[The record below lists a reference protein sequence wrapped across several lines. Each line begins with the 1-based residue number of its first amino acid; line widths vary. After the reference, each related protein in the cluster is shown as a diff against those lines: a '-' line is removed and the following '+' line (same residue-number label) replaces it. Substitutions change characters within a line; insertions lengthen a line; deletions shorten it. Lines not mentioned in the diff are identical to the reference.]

1 MGAVHFLWLGG
12 CGAASPPIEEVG
24 PTHVFEAASD
34 GGHGVGAR
42 FRPAASRLFEP
53 VPAMQLQALSA
64 MPDPVGRPRVRQG
77 SQRIRSPPASQVRMQ
92 AATASDRSRRGFR
105 AAMASSTRPASGCFL
120 IRSIHAFR
128 LPLSG
133 AMHRPVFGL
142 RQGRRRERNIMVEIR
157 KFSAFRRRA
166 GPVVGSGLLFG
177 PPSFLRR
184 RGGWRIRSD
193 VLGNEVGVFGF
204 SIFAAGGGP
213 IRPLSPGCAAP
224 PSADL

>member
-1 MGAVHFLWLGG
+1 MFSKRHPMAGTALAPAFDQR
-12 CGAASPPIEEVG
+12 PPDC
-24 PTHVFEAASD
+24 SN
-34 GGHGVGAR
+34 R
-42 FRPAASRLFEP
+42 F
-53 VPAMQLQALSA
+53 
-64 MPDPVGRPRVRQG
+64 PRC
-77 SQRIRSPPASQVRMQ
+77 RIRSA
-92 AATASDRSRRGFR
+92 GR
-105 AAMASSTRPASGCFL
+105 APGCFL
-120 IRSIHAFR
+120 IRSVHAFR

-157 KFSAFRRRA
+157 KFSAFWRRA

-204 SIFAAGGGP
+204 SIFAAGRGP